1 MVALKVFE
9 SGLRAW
15 ELDVGESERASETA
29 LADAVNYTVMMN
41 MAPIFLRNNL
51 QLGTY
56 SNSAALRKALL
67 QWCYCSETLEQTR
80 QCQLEM
86 EQARMMTT
94 GCKSTL
100 KRGKGRAK
108 ANIKTRKEIARTTRA
123 IQTSTRAR
131 TVAELDIDR
140 QTAGDQVEE
149 PTTVPPVT
157 TATDRQEPQERQR
170 QRQTSGRCGNESK
183 SSETAST
190 VSYPSQTPSTIGA
203 LPCNPDV
210 EQKRWDR
217 GCDNH
222 FRVLPQEDKLVQSNL
237 LLDSG
242 AQLHACPIK
251 CSGQKVPLPDPGI
264 LTASGARLQHDRG
277 RLVTFKL
284 SEGRLFYACEVQ
296 KPILPL
302 GCLAQQGCWSD
313 LRADTGTLF
322 FPDKIHAKQSQTQL
336 HKVREFV
343 LCQRD
348 VGGALVDSWCE

>member
-1 MVALKVFE
+1 M
-9 SGLRAW
+9 
-15 ELDVGESERASETA
+15 
-29 LADAVNYTVMMN
+29 
-41 MAPIFLRNNL
+41 
-51 QLGTY
+51 
-56 SNSAALRKALL
+56 
-67 QWCYCSETLEQTR
+67 
-80 QCQLEM
+80 
-86 EQARMMTT
+86 
-94 GCKSTL
+94 
-100 KRGKGRAK
+100 
-108 ANIKTRKEIARTTRA
+108 
-123 IQTSTRAR
+123 AR

-284 SEGRLFYACEVQ
+284 PEGRLFYACEVQ

-336 HKVREFV
+336 PKEESLFFV
-343 LCQRD
+343 KGMLVAHLLTAGVSDEVAQESQMPIRFANAGRRGGTDACSSCNTQRSRHSGSD
-348 VGGALVDSWCE
+348 CAGTAQS